1 MKVLKIAILLCSG
14 IISAQSISL
23 PIPINTGS
31 KKEPGTIYKK
41 DGSKEEGIVFLPQ
54 KWKDKSI
61 KIKQDKKTSKI
72 NSEDIDSI
80 VISPTDAT
88 KKFTFIYSPTRE
100 FKLFKK
106 EYDEKPSKSLWLYK
120 KIKGK
125 MSLYYGGEMIGYKKD
140 SIKVNRGDTYYYAQ
154 RKGENIPSLIGQDP
168 NMLLSVNHNNVFRQM
183 ATLYFNDDE
192 DMKAKIQSEKYT
204 LKEIHKLAEDYNNK
218 FKASQKKKD
227 APIQKSSEL
236 TEKPKSKSKT
246 TKKTTKKKK

>member
-1 MKVLKIAILLCSG
+1 MKILKIAMVLCSG
-14 IISAQSISL
+14 IISAQFGSL
-23 PIPINTGS
+23 SIPINAGS

-54 KWKDKSI
+54 QWKDKTI

-88 KKFTFIYSPTRE
+88 KKFTFIYSPVRE

-106 EYDEKPSKSLWLYK
+106 EYDEKPTKSLWLYK

-140 SIKVNRGDTYYYAQ
+140 SIKVNRGDTFYYAQ

-218 FKASQKKKD
+218 FKVSQKKKETLT
-227 APIQKSSEL
+227 QKSSEL

-246 TKKTTKKKK
+246 TKKTTKKK

>member
-1 MKVLKIAILLCSG
+1 MKVLKIAMLLCSG
-14 IISAQSISL
+14 IISAQFGSL
-23 PIPINTGS
+23 SIPINAGS

-54 KWKDKSI
+54 QWKDKTI

-72 NSEDIDSI
+72 NSDEIDSI

-106 EYDEKPSKSLWLYK
+106 EYDEKPTKPLWLYK
-120 KIKGK
+120 KVKGK

-140 SIKVNRGDTYYYAQ
+140 SIKVNRGDTFYYAH
-154 RKGENIPSLIGQDP
+154 RKGENIPSMIGYDP
-168 NMLLSVNHNNVFRQM
+168 NMALSINHNNTFRQM
-183 ATLYFNDDE
+183 ASLYFNDDE

-218 FKASQKKKD
+218 FKKNLT
-227 APIQKSSEL
+227 QKSSEL

-246 TKKTTKKKK
+246 TKKTTKKK